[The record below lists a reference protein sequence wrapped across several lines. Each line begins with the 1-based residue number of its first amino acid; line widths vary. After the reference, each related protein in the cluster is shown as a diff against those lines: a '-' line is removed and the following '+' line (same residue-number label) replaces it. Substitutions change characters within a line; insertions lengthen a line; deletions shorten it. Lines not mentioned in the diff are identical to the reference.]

1 MKLFFSSNFFSNF
14 YRWQGGKDDLESSF
28 AWEEDGV
35 TTLRS
40 AVDCNKQKHTVL
52 DCKKHKHTVL
62 DCKKHNT
69 ITWCHSNTM
78 TPTQSTAQQ
87 DPVSTMQKT
96 GWIKSIKN
104 LLNLLGK
111 AMTNY
116 KLLLRVIKSTGGG
129 TADHAL
135 EVFFSCFRF
144 FQFRFP
150 PARWLCLR
158 SEYFS
163 FLIFK
168 SSMPISQQGKMHVI
182 WAFGQQ
188 QEFYGPDQLKYH
200 GRSNRWEQSYFPR
213 QSIFPSPF
221 KIIHQ

>member
-78 TPTQSTAQQ
+78 APTQSTAQQ

-104 LLNLLGK
+104 SLNLLGK

-116 KLLLRVIKSTGGG
+116 KTSSQGDQKYRRGNSWPCFGG
-129 TADHAL
+129 
-135 EVFFSCFRF
+135 FFS
-144 FQFRFP
+144 
-150 PARWLCLR
+150 LVLL
-158 SEYFS
+158 
-163 FLIFK
+163 FLNFDFHLL
-168 SSMPISQQGKMHVI
+168 GDF
-182 WAFGQQ
+182 AC
-188 QEFYGPDQLKYH
+188 DQ
-200 GRSNRWEQSYFPR
+200 N
-213 QSIFPSPF
+213 IFPF
-221 KIIHQ
+221 

>member
-1 MKLFFSSNFFSNF
+1 
-14 YRWQGGKDDLESSF
+14 
-28 AWEEDGV
+28 
-35 TTLRS
+35 
-40 AVDCNKQKHTVL
+40 
-52 DCKKHKHTVL
+52 
-62 DCKKHNT
+62 
-69 ITWCHSNTM
+69 
-78 TPTQSTAQQ
+78 
-87 DPVSTMQKT
+87 MQKT

-135 EVFFSCFRF
+135 EVFFSCFTF

-158 SEYFS
+158 SECFS
-163 FLIFK
+163 FSIVK
-168 SSMPISQQGKMHVI
+168 SSMSISQQGKMHVI

-200 GRSNRWEQSYFPR
+200 GRSNRWEQSYFQEKKYFSLFFSEPFIR
-213 QSIFPSPF
+213 NSLIFQGAQPKLSSGVAADL
-221 KIIHQ
+221 KCLLSR